1 MHKEGVKE
9 KANEL
14 LCRLRDAGLRVK
26 ADFSD
31 YSPGWKFA
39 EYEMKGIPLRVEIGP
54 KDIENGQC
62 IAVRRD
68 NGEKVVLS
76 LAELEEKVKELL
88 DSVQQ
93 GLFDKAKRNLV
104 ENTFDA
110 STADEIKE
118 IIETRRLYPHE
129 VVRSHRM
136 RAQAQGVCR
145 SDLKMYSAGAGRKN
159 GSLPRLRKTSDT
171 TIIWGVAY

>member
-14 LCRLRDAGLRVK
+14 LCSIRDADCVSMISRLQ
-26 ADFSD
+26 
-31 YSPGWKFA
+31 PGWKFA

-118 IIETRRLYPHE
+118 IIETKGGFIRTKWCGATECELKLKEY
-129 VVRSHRM
+129 
-136 RAQAQGVCR
+136 AGVTSRCIPLEQ
-145 SDLKMYSAGAGRKN
+145 DGKTGPCPVCG
-159 GSLPRLRKTSDT
+159 KTSDT